1 MSETSSC
8 MFFIPF
14 IESNNWVT
22 FPFWRDKWLDPL
34 PDFVCF
40 FHTVNNAAI
49 AVTNICHQLL
59 SANPFTSWTIKIT
72 SSPRQPSICYQLL
85 SVNPFTSWTI
95 KITFNPRQS
104 KHVIT
109 FKTSHWHL
117 SPVCVYSHIQTKN
130 IQPLSSVSVYNHLDI
145 CHQFLSTITFWHLSP
160 VSVYNHIQT

>member
-8 MFFIPF
+8 MSFIPF

-22 FPFWRDKWLDPL
+22 FPLWRDKWFDPL

-59 SANPFTSWTIKIT
+59 SANPFTAWTIKIT
-72 SSPRQPSICYQLL
+72 LNPRQPICYQLL

-104 KHVIT
+104 NMSSNSKQDTDICHQFVFTVT
-109 FKTSHWHL
+109 FKQKTFRH
-117 SPVCVYSHIQTKN
+117 
-130 IQPLSSVSVYNHLDI
+130 LSSVSVYNHI
-145 CHQFLSTITFWHLSP
+145 
-160 VSVYNHIQT
+160 